1 MKQITFKSALMRTMA
16 VILFTFGTLSASAQ
30 YYMNIQKKDGTKI
43 NYYVTDIDS
52 VWFTSSTVSG
62 REYVDLGLSVKW
74 ATCNVGAT
82 KPEEYG
88 DYFAW
93 GETEPRYEA
102 GYSKENPQT
111 HWKDEKTDGYSF
123 STYKWCNGSYNT
135 LTKYCINSEE
145 GNNGFTDNKTTL
157 DPEDDVAH
165 VQWGGTW
172 RMPTWAEQYELCSNC
187 TWTQTTLNGVNG
199 FKVTSK
205 KEGYTD
211 RFIFLPSAGYR
222 YGAER
227 GNVGSYGYYW
237 SSSLGNPDHR
247 GCAYELYFYS
257 SIKDIYNAS
266 RAYGLSVRPVCP

>member
-1 MKQITFKSALMRTMA
+1 MNQITFKSVLMRTVA
-16 VILFTFGTLSASAQ
+16 VMLLTFGTLSASSQ

-93 GETEPRYEA
+93 GEIEP
-102 GYSKENPQT
+102 
-111 HWKDEKTDGYSF
+111 KTDYSW

-135 LTKYCINSEE
+135 LTKYFINSED

-157 DPEDDVAH
+157 DSEDDVAH

-172 RMPTWAEQYELCSNC
+172 RMPTMAEQYELCSNC

-237 SSSLGNPDHR
+237 SSSLGNAAHR